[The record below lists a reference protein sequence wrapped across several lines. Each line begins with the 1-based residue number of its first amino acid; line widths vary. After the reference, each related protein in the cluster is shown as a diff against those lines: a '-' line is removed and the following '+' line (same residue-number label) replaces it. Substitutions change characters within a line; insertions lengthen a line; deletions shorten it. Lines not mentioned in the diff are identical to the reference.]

1 MGFENL
7 GRTRMPPKTRHP
19 VKTCWHC
26 RKKASNLSRSVFEA
40 FSINWVSRLKGSM
53 SGYGII
59 GGCYGG
65 GQEWD
70 LTSFCNGR
78 QAGREHSDSLPQID

>member
-40 FSINWVSRLKGSM
+40 FSINWVSRFEGFDER
-53 SGYGII
+53 I
-59 GGCYGG
+59 
-65 GQEWD
+65 WD
-70 LTSFCNGR
+70 YWRMLWRRTGMGLDLVFGR
-78 QAGREHSDSLPQID
+78 QAGREHSDSMPQID